1 MTDVLSKI
9 EQEYNNFSKGQKKI
23 AKYILEH
30 YEKAAYMTASKL
42 GETVGISESTVVR
55 FATELGYDGYPKF
68 QKDLTNFIRTKLTA
82 VQRIQVSNDRMEKTG
97 ILESVLTSD
106 IEQIK
111 TTLAE
116 IDHDEFEKVITELV
130 SAEKIYILGVR
141 SSAALANFM
150 GFYFNLMFDNVK
162 IVNSASSSE
171 IFEQVVRVTE
181 KDVVIGISF
190 PRYSQRTVKMLGY
203 ATSKGAKTIALTD
216 SKDSP
221 VSQNAKYTLIAKS
234 DMASFA
240 DSVVAPLSV
249 INSIIAA
256 IGQRKPDDISKM
268 LESLEKMWDENE
280 VYNLGEIWE

>member
-280 VYNLGEIWE
+280 VYNLGEI